1 MDVMQDLEAAQQ
13 SRPAWVEVD
22 LAALRANFAEIKR
35 VAGDVPV
42 AAVVKANAY
51 GHGAL
56 PVAQELLAAG
66 AARLAVA
73 TLAEALELRAAGIN
87 APIMLL
93 GLIASDEEAR
103 LAVKYSVITPVCSHQ
118 MAACLSAA
126 AVEQGR
132 QALVQLVADTG
143 MGRIGFARTDAD
155 VVEAAR
161 IAALPGVVICGM
173 FSHFATADE
182 ADKTYA
188 HTQAANFADFAERLA
203 AAGVSLPCKTLA
215 NSAGL
220 MELATAHYDMVRA
233 GIILY
238 GYYPSADVDKSIL
251 ALTPVL
257 SLKARLTWVKDVP
270 AGTAISYGR
279 THITAA
285 PAKIATIPV
294 GYADGW
300 NRLQSNNGCV
310 LVAGRRCPIVGRVC
324 MDQFMVDVT
333 GTNAK
338 VGDEAV
344 LIGRQGDELITAD
357 EVAARYGTISYEVTS
372 ALLPRLPRKYR
383 NRNSTSS
390 AVS

>member
-1 MDVMQDLEAAQQ
+1 MTMEQDWAAAQQ
-13 SRPAWVEVD
+13 CRPAWLEID
-22 LAALRANFAEIKR
+22 LAALRANFAEIRR

-51 GHGAL
+51 GHGAV
-56 PVAQELLAAG
+56 PVARELLAAG

-73 TLAEALELRAAGIN
+73 TVAEALELRAAGIA

-93 GLIASDEEAR
+93 GLIAGDDEAA
-103 LAVKYSVITPVCSHQ
+103 LAVKYDVITPVCSYQ
-118 MAACLSAA
+118 MAARLNAA
-126 AVEQGR
+126 AQAQGKLA
-132 QALVQLVADTG
+132 QLQLVADTG
-143 MGRIGFARTDAD
+143 MGRIGFARTDDD
-155 VVEAAR
+155 VAEAVR
-161 IAALPGVVICGM
+161 IAALPDVVITGM

-182 ADKTYA
+182 SDKTFATAQSA
-188 HTQAANFADFAERLA
+188 HFADFAARLT
-203 AAGVSLPCKTLA
+203 AAGVALPCKTLA

-220 MELATAHYDMVRA
+220 MEISAAHHDLVRA

-238 GYYPSADVDKSIL
+238 GYYPSHDVDKRIL
-251 ALTPVL
+251 ALAPVM
-257 SLKARLTWVKDVP
+257 SLKARITWVKDVP
-270 AGTAISYGR
+270 VGTSISYGR

-333 GTNAK
+333 GLDVQ

-344 LIGRQGDELITAD
+344 LLGRQGAEQITAD
-357 EVAARYGTISYEVTS
+357 EIAARYGTISYEVTS
-372 ALLPRLPRKYR
+372 AFLPRLPRKYV
-383 NRNSTSS
+383 NR
-390 AVS
+390 

>member
-1 MDVMQDLEAAQQ
+1 MTMKMDLLAAQQ
-13 SRPAWVEVD
+13 ARPAWVEID
-22 LAALRANFAEIKR
+22 LAALRANFAQIRR
-35 VAGDVPV
+35 VAGDVPI

-51 GHGAL
+51 GHGAV
-56 PVAQELLAAG
+56 PVARELLSAG

-73 TLAEALELRAAGIN
+73 TVAEALELRAADIN

-93 GLIASDEEAR
+93 GLIASDDEAV
-103 LAVKYSVITPVCSHQ
+103 LAVKYDIITPVCSYQ
-118 MAACLSAA
+118 MALRLNRAA
-126 AVEQGR
+126 
-132 QALVQLVADTG
+132 QAQCKQAQVQLVADTG
-143 MGRIGFARTDAD
+143 MGRIGFACTDAD
-155 VVEAAR
+155 VAEAVR
-161 IAALPGVVICGM
+161 IAGLPNVQLVGM

-182 ADKTYA
+182 LDKAYA
-188 HTQAANFADFAERLA
+188 HAQAASFADFAERLA
-203 AAGVSLPCKTLA
+203 AAGVALPCKTLA

-220 MELATAHYDMVRA
+220 MELAVAHHDLVRA

-238 GYYPSADVDKSIL
+238 GYYPSNEVDSSIL

-257 SLKARLTWVKDVP
+257 SLKAHLTWVKDVP

-279 THITAA
+279 THITSA
-285 PAKIATIPV
+285 PARIATIPV

-300 NRLQSNNGCV
+300 NRLQSNRGCV

-333 GTNAK
+333 GTNAQ

-344 LIGRQGDELITAD
+344 LIGRQGAEQITAD

-372 ALLPRLPRKYR
+372 ALLPRLPRVYI
-383 NRNSTSS
+383 N
-390 AVS
+390 A